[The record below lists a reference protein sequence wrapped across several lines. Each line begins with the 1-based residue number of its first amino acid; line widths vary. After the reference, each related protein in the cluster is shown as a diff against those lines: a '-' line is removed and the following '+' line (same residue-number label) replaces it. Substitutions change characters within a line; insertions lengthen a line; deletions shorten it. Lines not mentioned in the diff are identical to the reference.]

1 MSETTGI
8 VVILGGLAVSA
19 IGLYVLS
26 RSNRQVI
33 GLVLIVIGFSLAGTG
48 LLTLE
53 STEVVD
59 RPPATVA
66 PGPGTPEAS
75 PPV

>member
-33 GLVLIVIGFSLAGTG
+33 GLVLILIGFSLAGTG

-66 PGPGTPEAS
+66 PGTPEAS